1 MSVTHP
7 AYLGFAEEFR
17 TPGSPTIAPDRFASA
32 LHLQVQDLA
41 QLAGVHRAT
50 ISDSPGNARLQGY
63 LRESLRV
70 LSAAIVVTGDHDRA
84 AYWFRNVPIPEFR
97 HRTAAELVSKGH
109 TDAVLDYLASI
120 DSGSTG

>member
-50 ISDSPGNARLQGY
+50 ISDSPGQR
-63 LRESLRV
+63 
-70 LSAAIVVTGDHDRA
+70 
-84 AYWFRNVPIPEFR
+84 P
-97 HRTAAELVSKGH
+97 TAG
-109 TDAVLDYLASI
+109 I
-120 DSGSTG
+120 ST